1 MTYPGTQQLCVVEK
15 EGDELEPSLLPQ
27 QVWPFDLAL
36 PGYSCLHMEDERG
49 VLKFEASGNHG

>member
-1 MTYPGTQQLCVVEK
+1 MVEK

-36 PGYSCLHMEDERG
+36 PGYSSLLMEDERG
-49 VLKFEASGNHG
+49 VLKFEASVNHG